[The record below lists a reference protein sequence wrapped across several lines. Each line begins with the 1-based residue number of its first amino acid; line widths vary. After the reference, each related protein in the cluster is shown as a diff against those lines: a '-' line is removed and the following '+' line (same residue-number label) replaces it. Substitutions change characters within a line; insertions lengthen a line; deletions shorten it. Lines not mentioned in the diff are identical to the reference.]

1 MNYSIAHRE
10 EKGLQLIVLK
20 DEKADAE
27 VAVLPAYGALLH
39 GFKVRSGDRYVDV
52 IDHYEDLE
60 QLKKLL
66 PTSYKSSKL
75 SPFPCRIGEG
85 KYSFDG
91 KQYQFAGKFLDGS
104 AIHGLLYDK
113 AFSILEENATGNSA
127 MIDLEYLYDHD
138 DDQYPFQYSCRVKYE
153 LLTEQV
159 LSIET
164 ILTNL
169 GDSHMPIADGWHPYF
184 SLGGKVDEWILHFKA
199 EAMIELDDKLIP
211 SGRLLD
217 FEQFDPPDLIGKTFL
232 DNCFLISPDKTLPS
246 CELFNP
252 NNKLK
257 ISFFPDIGYPYLQ
270 IYTPPHRNSIA
281 IENLS
286 SPPNS
291 FNNKMGLTI
300 LQPGQSESF
309 RLQYKVGFL

>member
-1 MNYSIAHRE
+1 MNYSIDHRE
-10 EKGLQLIVLK
+10 EIGLHLIVLK

-27 VAVLPAYGALLH
+27 VAVLPGYGALLH
-39 GFKVRSGDRYVDV
+39 GFKVKSGDKYVDV
-52 IDHYEDLE
+52 IDHYEDLD
-60 QLKKLL
+60 QLRKLL

-91 KQYQFAGKFLDGS
+91 KQYQFAGKFIDGS

-113 AFSILEENATGNSA
+113 AFSIVEEKPGIVSATVA
-127 MIDLEYLYDHD
+127 LEYIYDHD
-138 DDQYPFQYSCRVKYE
+138 DDQYPFHYSCRVNYE
-153 LLTEQV
+153 LLPEQV
-159 LSIET
+159 LGVET
-164 ILTNL
+164 VLTNL
-169 GDSHMPIADGWHPYF
+169 GTSPLPIADGWHPYF

-199 EAMIELDDKLIP
+199 EAAIEFNEKLIP
-211 SGRLLD
+211 TGHLTDYS
-217 FEQFDPPDLIGKTFL
+217 QFDPPALIGKTFL

-246 CELFNP
+246 CEIFNP

-257 ISFFPDIGYPYLQ
+257 ISFFPDKEYPYLQ

-286 SPPNS
+286 SAPDS